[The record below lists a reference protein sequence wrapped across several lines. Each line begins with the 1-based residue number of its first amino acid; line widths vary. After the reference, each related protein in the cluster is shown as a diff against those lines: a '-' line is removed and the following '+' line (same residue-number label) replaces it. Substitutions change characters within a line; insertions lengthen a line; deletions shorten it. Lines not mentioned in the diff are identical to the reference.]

1 MEARPVR
8 KQLGL
13 TKYQLFLISAIMVAA
28 FLSVSMITKNF
39 NYTLAS
45 LITVVVINL
54 SILLKTVRLQR
65 KRAFKSGL

>member
-8 KQLGL
+8 KPLGL
-13 TKYQLFLISAIMVAA
+13 RKYPLFLISAIMVVA
-28 FLSVSMITKNF
+28 FLSLSMITKNF

-45 LITVVVINL
+45 VITVVVINL